1 MIRSLLSTIQSRIS
15 SLKNPEYTGA
25 NRCPPCTIVNVAIAV
40 LLAVAL
46 GTVVPALGVLVLCL
60 SLATIYVRGYLVP
73 GTPRLTKRYLPDAV
87 LKRFEHEPPA
97 LTDGGDDSGNPLS
110 ESVER
115 IQYRKEHSVDAE
127 QYLEDAGVFETSAD
141 GTDRSLTPTFREEAE
156 AAAES
161 LKGVIDVEY
170 LAEMYDVT
178 PNEVS
183 VPDRDYPAI
192 KTRRRIRNWPS
203 EAAFVADLA
212 AHDTLSDMTDDWG
225 AVPVEQRVR
234 MLRSIRSLW
243 ETCTVCGGEVAF
255 DEETVTSCCREFEV
269 VTHRCQSCEARFVEL
284 DPDDVDYG
292 QNYKGVVP

>member
-1 MIRSLLSTIQSRIS
+1 MVRSLVSTIQSRIS

-25 NRCPPCTIVNVAIAV
+25 NRCPPCTIVNVAIAI

-46 GTVVPALGVLVLCL
+46 GTVAPALGVAALFL
-60 SLATIYVRGYLVP
+60 SLGIIYVRGYLVP

-87 LKRFEHEPPA
+87 LKRFEHEPPV

-110 ESVER
+110 ETVEQ
-115 IQYRKEHSVDAE
+115 IQYRKQNSVDAE
-127 QYLEDAGVFETSAD
+127 QYMEEAGVIETSAD
-141 GTDRSLTPTFREEAE
+141 GTDRSLTPPFREKAE
-156 AAAES
+156 TAAES

-178 PNEVS
+178 PDEIS

-203 EAAFVADLA
+203 EAAFVVDLA

-225 AVPVEQRVR
+225 AIPVEQRVR
-234 MLRSIRSLW
+234 MLRSVRSLW
-243 ETCTVCGGEVAF
+243 ETCPVCGGAVAF

-269 VTHRCQSCEARFVEL
+269 VTHSCQSCEARFVEL